1 VKECQSK
8 IIDNHV
14 DDKGV
19 CAVDAKET
27 HIRRDIEY
35 TRTAMTA
42 KIDMIQQRLEQTI
55 QETGSTVVRVMNT
68 VLGQVN
74 HTQEIIANIT
84 STVDATVE
92 RVQDP
97 ANKTLAEGKPGLGLI
112 ADMSQRPWVLM
123 GTAVFM
129 GYILGL
135 GSRTS
140 STIGP
145 ATARSASGVSPDRCT
160 ADHSTGHPFTPPTG
174 SPAGC
179 LSTPSAAHMTDPDSP
194 P

>member
-1 VKECQSK
+1 
-8 IIDNHV
+8 
-14 DDKGV
+14 
-19 CAVDAKET
+19 VDAKET

-35 TRTAMTA
+35 TRAAMTA
-42 KIDMIQQRLEQTI
+42 KIDMIQERLEQTV

-68 VLGQVN
+68 VLEQVN
-74 HTQEIIANIT
+74 HMQEIIANIT

-92 RVQDP
+92 RDQDP

-123 GTAVFM
+123 GTAVLM

-145 ATARSASGVSPDRCT
+145 ATARSASGVSPDRCA
-160 ADHSTGHPFTPPTG
+160 ADNSTGHPFIAPTG